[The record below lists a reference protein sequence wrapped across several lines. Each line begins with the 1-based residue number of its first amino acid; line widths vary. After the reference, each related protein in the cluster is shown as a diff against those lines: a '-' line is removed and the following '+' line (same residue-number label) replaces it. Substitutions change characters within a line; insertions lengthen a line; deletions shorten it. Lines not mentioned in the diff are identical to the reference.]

1 MELQF
6 IVNVTVVHT
15 ITVDTDTLENGTNL
29 VERLVD
35 GEPYSRYGRVL
46 EHKATW
52 PVRDVQRVDIINM
65 A

>member
-1 MELQF
+1 MALQF
-6 IVNVTVVHT
+6 IVNVTIAHT
-15 ITVDTDTLENGTNL
+15 ITVDADNLEDGTRL
-29 VERLVD
+29 VERLLV
-35 GEPYSRYGRVL
+35 GEDASRYGRVL